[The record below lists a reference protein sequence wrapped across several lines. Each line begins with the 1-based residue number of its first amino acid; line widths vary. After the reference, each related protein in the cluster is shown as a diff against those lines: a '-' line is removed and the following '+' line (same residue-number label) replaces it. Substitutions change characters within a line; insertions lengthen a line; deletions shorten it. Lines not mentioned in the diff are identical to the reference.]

1 MSTPRWL
8 GCHRV
13 DLELCG
19 STNDEAARLARAG
32 APGGTVVTAAAQT
45 AGRGRAGRTWESP
58 PGAGLYFSCVLRLP
72 LATRDVPAL
81 TLAVGVAA
89 CDAARAFGAPCTLKW
104 PNDLIVRSDDGVRK
118 LGGILT
124 ETTSAGGR
132 VDAVIVGIG
141 INLNRLGGDHDPAL
155 RATSIAS
162 FLAPGADAP
171 DRDRVIARLCEE
183 LEPWIERYVAGGV
196 AAIAGAWEARADLA
210 ARVRA
215 TINAAP
221 ITGTARGLDPDGALR
236 LLDDDGKEHRVLAGD
251 VIDVA
256 SDAETALNLAAARAS
271 VRL

>member
-1 MSTPRWL
+1 LSTPRWL

-32 APGGTVVTAAAQT
+32 APGGTIVTAAAQT

-89 CDAARAFGAPCTLKW
+89 CDTARAFGAPCRLKW
-104 PNDLIVRSDDGVRK
+104 PNDLIVRDPVDGGIRK

-141 INLNRLGGDHDPAL
+141 MNLAGEHDAAL
-155 RATSIAS
+155 RATSIADH
-162 FLAPGADAP
+162 AAAP
-171 DRDRVIARLCEE
+171 DRDAVIARLTAE

-196 AAIAGAWEARADLA
+196 AAIAGAWEQRADLA

-215 TINAAP
+215 TVHGQT
-221 ITGTARGLDPDGALR
+221 ITGRAAGLDPDGALR
-236 LLDDDGKEHRVLAGD
+236 LADDDGREHRVLAGD

-256 SDAETALNLAAARAS
+256 GPGDAVNVATPRAS

>member
-104 PNDLIVRSDDGVRK
+104 PNDLIVRGANGDGVKK

-141 INLNRLGGDHDPAL
+141 MNLASDHDPSL
-155 RATSIAS
+155 RATSIAEH
-162 FLAPGADAP
+162 AAAP
-171 DRDRVIARLCEE
+171 DRERVIAKLCEE

-215 TINAAP
+215 TIHGAT
-221 ITGTARGLDPDGALR
+221 ITGCARGLDGDGALR
-236 LLDDDGKEHRVLAGD
+236 LIDDDGKEHRVLAGD

-256 SDAETALNLAAARAS
+256 TDVETALNLAAARAS